1 MCFRCSLPPQ
11 ALRPISLRPRVP
23 SALPPPPSLR
33 RSRLARHAG
42 SRSTAAAARAPPP
55 RPLPGQWETARARRP
70 RPSAGYSPRGRRA
83 ARQCAEP
90 AMATVREKAAA
101 LSLSAV
107 CSPAARPP
115 GTGRGARLGGRG
127 ATSARAWW
135 GQLVGEMG
143 LPRRGPGG
151 RSRPAPRRELRA
163 RSSSPAA
170 PRRRLSPLR
179 RDSNLGRCPAPV
191 EGGVSAWR
199 PRAGFAPAL
208 PPLTALGGGAS
219 CAAPPP
225 GLGGCDRGACQVPT
239 GGGGYRGDSGGC
251 FCPGSKVK
259 IR

>member
-1 MCFRCSLPPQ
+1 MLSLLFATAGPQ
-11 ALRPISLRPRVP
+11 THVATAPRPLSATPAAISE
-23 SALPPPPSLR
+23 ALPPR
-33 RSRLARHAG
+33 
-42 SRSTAAAARAPPP
+42 AARGQPFNRRRRARPAPAPTARPMGDSAGAAAPPP
-55 RPLPGQWETARARRP
+55 GGLLSPRAASGAAVRGAGHGHGAGEGGGFEPQRRLQS
-70 RPSAGYSPRGRRA
+70 RRQAAGY
-83 ARQCAEP
+83 
-90 AMATVREKAAA
+90 
-101 LSLSAV
+101 
-107 CSPAARPP
+107 
-115 GTGRGARLGGRG
+115 GRGARLGGSG

-163 RSSSPAA
+163 RSSAPAA

-191 EGGVSAWR
+191 EGGVSARR
-199 PRAGFAPAL
+199 PRPGFAPAL

-219 CAAPPP
+219 CAVPPP

-259 IR
+259 MR